1 MPFAGRRPKR
11 SFQAK
16 DREKAW
22 DKKEKERAERK
33 VPPTVM

>member
-1 MPFAGRRPKR
+1 MPFAGRPKR

-16 DREKAW
+16 DREKAG

-33 VPPTVM
+33 VPPQ